1 MELSPSLIGIL
12 GFFILFVLI
21 FMRVPLFIAFGIVGL
36 AGIAYL
42 LNIEAA
48 FSTLITNIWTYGTS
62 YVLMA
67 APLFILMGQFA
78 SYSKIGDEL
87 YSAAT
92 TWMGRL
98 PGGLAIATIW
108 GAAGFAACTG
118 SSGAGI
124 LTFAPISHPPM
135 KKAGYD
141 PRLIF
146 GTLCCGSTMGTLI
159 PPSITFIIYG
169 SITDESVGRLFM
181 AGVIPGIIEAL
192 LYCGIIILYATANI
206 WKAPPGASTSLKEKI
221 ISLKGVWGFL
231 SLMILVIGGIYQG
244 FFTPTEAAG
253 VGALGS
259 LIILVVRRGFQW
271 KLFKF
276 ALMECLQTGCMALS
290 IVIAAIV
297 FSRFIALTGLNNLV
311 IDFIS
316 NTGASPTVILILI
329 LTLMFVMGFVM
340 PVTSILVLI
349 VPFVHPIVTGILGFD
364 GIWFGVLVCIMAEI
378 ALITPPIGM
387 NLFITLGLFS
397 KETSASELFQS
408 VIPFVGVDLIRLVL
422 ILVFPA
428 LAMWLPT
435 HM

>member
-1 MELSPSLIGIL
+1 MELSPNLIGIL
-12 GFFILFVLI
+12 GFFILFVFI
-21 FMRVPLFIAFGIVGL
+21 FMRMQLFVAFAIVGL
-36 AGIAYL
+36 AGFAYV
-42 LNIEAA
+42 LNSEAA
-48 FSTLITNIWTYGTS
+48 FSTLITNIWSYGTS

-78 SYSKIGDEL
+78 SFSKIGDEL
-87 YSAAT
+87 YSAAA

-98 PGGLAIATIW
+98 PGGLAISTIW

-141 PRLIF
+141 QRLIL

-159 PPSITFIIYG
+159 PPSITFILYG

-181 AGVIPGIIEAL
+181 AGIIPGIIEAL
-192 LYCGIIILYATANI
+192 LYCGIIILFATTKI
-206 WKAPPGASTSLKEKI
+206 WKAPAGASASLKEKI

-271 KLFKF
+271 KLFES
-276 ALMECLQTGCMALS
+276 ALMECLKTGCMALS
-290 IVIAAIV
+290 IVIAAVI

-316 NTGASPTVILILI
+316 STGTSPMMILILI

-364 GIWFGVLVCIMAEI
+364 GIWFGVLVCTMAEI

-387 NLFITLGLFS
+387 NLFITLGLFG
-397 KETSASELFQS
+397 KETSASKLFQG
-408 VIPFVGVDLIRLVL
+408 VMPFVVADLIRLVL
-422 ILVFPA
+422 LMVFPA
-428 LAMWLPT
+428 LCMWLPA